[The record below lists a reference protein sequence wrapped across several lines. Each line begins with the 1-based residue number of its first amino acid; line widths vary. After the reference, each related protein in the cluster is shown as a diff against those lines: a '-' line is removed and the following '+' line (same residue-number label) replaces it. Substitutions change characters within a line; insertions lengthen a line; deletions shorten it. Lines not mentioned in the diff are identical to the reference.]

1 MSNSAREGRWFRFSL
16 QTLLLAATL
25 VAVSLFA
32 AKENAERRRLKREY
46 DLLERD
52 YEFLDRQFVRAV
64 SELEK
69 LGHPLSPPH
78 TLLSPRISPTPDDSK

>member
-16 QTLLLAATL
+16 QTLLLVATL
-25 VAVSLFA
+25 IAVSVFA

-46 DLLERD
+46 DLLHRD

-64 SELEK
+64 GELEK
-69 LGHPLSPPH
+69 LGHPLAPPH
-78 TLLSPRISPTPDDSK
+78 TLQSPRISPTPDGSK